1 MGADSNGS
9 QAKGGASGKGGTQ
22 ADSNGARK
30 KTSAPSVHD
39 ARKVSCP
46 LILLGSVSARVPDF
60 LNLNQASGR
69 SDRSEIGPPT
79 LARVIAQLSDEL
91 SVGAAHS
98 RSCASGNTLAPAGI
112 THGLYFQGCADREW
126 LPPIKLKSAML
137 LAPGAQLRDA
147 SLRHS
152 ITSLQENF
160 AHRLLC
166 SDFIESSSIWIF
178 FAAEELTSIFSTL
191 QLWSGGAAR
200 CR

>member
-46 LILLGSVSARVPDF
+46 LILLGSVSARAPD
-60 LNLNQASGR
+60 LLHLNQASSRSGR
-69 SDRSEIGPPT
+69 SAI
-79 LARVIAQLSDEL
+79 ARRPEHELLPSSSDEL

-126 LPPIKLKSAML
+126 PPPIKIKIGNVTSSQRASARCE
-137 LAPGAQLRDA
+137 LAPLDNFPPRKHSTMTFLSRFYRTQLYLDV
-147 SLRHS
+147 
-152 ITSLQENF
+152 
-160 AHRLLC
+160 LC
-166 SDFIESSSIWIF
+166 
-178 FAAEELTSIFSTL
+178 
-191 QLWSGGAAR
+191 G
-200 CR
+200 